1 MDENVRKLSDSDVT
15 AHTAALWKYAP
26 IPESP
31 EPYPEYRFS
40 SKNENGTTIT
50 AARVRGKKHK
60 HEGTNC
66 DDWYEYDMIGNWT
79 VCVVSDGAGSK
90 KYSRIGARISSE
102 AACAYIK
109 EQLCALDHSQT
120 ENSLAMPFDNAE
132 FTAVCSK
139 LAEIMRSGFDAAY
152 SAVEGAFLVR
162 AEDEKFSEELGRKCE
177 IKDFYAT
184 LLAAAVIPLGS
195 GETFVISVTVGDGMV
210 AALNADGDF
219 SSALKLLG
227 NTDNGGFSGE
237 TEFLDETKTAE
248 KLYSNTKIMRGKVS
262 SVMMM
267 TDGVS
272 DDYYPNSPELLRLYL
287 DLMLNGIIDF
297 PTETYEVET
306 GEAPSPESY
315 PWVNDSS
322 VEVPIAYSRNVLE
335 KNELTLETLWNKRYG
350 GLMHSSSLEAFGNK
364 LADENNDRSERL
376 KVWLDNYSQRGSFDD
391 RTLVLISPS
400 CAKSPKGEQ

>member
-1 MDENVRKLSDSDVT
+1 MDENIKKLSDSDVT

-26 IPESP
+26 IPDSP
-31 EPYPEYRFS
+31 EPYPEFRS
-40 SKNENGTTIT
+40 SYKNDNGTEII

-66 DDWYEYDMIGNWT
+66 DDWYEFDMVGNWT

-90 KYSRIGARISSE
+90 RLSRIGARISSE

-109 EQLCALDHSQT
+109 EQLSALDRSQT
-120 ENSLAMPFDNAE
+120 ESSLAMPFDKAE
-132 FTAVCSK
+132 FIAVCTK

-152 SAVEGAFLVR
+152 SAVEGAALIR
-162 AEDEKFSEELGRKCE
+162 SEDESITADLGRKCE
-177 IKDFYAT
+177 VKDFSAT
-184 LLAAAVIPLGS
+184 LLASAVIPLEN
-195 GETFVISVTVGDGMV
+195 GETFVISVAVGDGMI
-210 AALNADGDF
+210 AAVNADGEF

-227 NTDNGGFSGE
+227 NTDKGGFSGE

-248 KLYSNTKIMRGKVS
+248 KLYSNTKIIRGKVT

-272 DDYYPNSPELLRLYL
+272 DDHYPNSPELLRLWL

-297 PTETYEVET
+297 PTESYEPEK
-306 GEAPSPESY
+306 GEAPEPEAH
-315 PWVNDSS
+315 PWVNDGS
-322 VEVPIAYSRNVLE
+322 VEVSLCYTKNILTKNKLSLE
-335 KNELTLETLWNKRYG
+335 ELWGKRFG
-350 GLMHSSSLEAFGNK
+350 SLMHRSSLEAFGEK
-364 LADENNDRSERL
+364 LADDKSERL

-391 RTLVLISPS
+391 RTLVIIEP
-400 CAKSPKGEQ
+400 KIPKGVQ

>member
-1 MDENVRKLSDSDVT
+1 MDENIKKLSDSDVT

-31 EPYPEYRFS
+31 EPYPEYRCSF
-40 SKNENGTTIT
+40 KNDNGTLIT

-66 DDWYEYDMIGNWT
+66 DDWYEFDTVGNWT
-79 VCVVSDGAGSK
+79 VCIVSDGAGSK
-90 KYSRIGARISSE
+90 KLSRIGARISSE

-109 EQLCALDHSQT
+109 EQLSALDCPQT
-120 ENSLAMPFDNAE
+120 ESALAMPFDKAE
-132 FTAVCSK
+132 FTTACSK
-139 LAEIMRSGFDAAY
+139 LAEIMRSGFSAAY
-152 SAVEGAFLVR
+152 SAVEGAALIR
-162 AEDEKFSEELGRKCE
+162 SEDESFTADLDRNCE
-177 IKDFYAT
+177 IKDLSAT
-184 LLAAAVIPLGS
+184 LLAAAIIPLKN
-195 GETFVISVTVGDGMV
+195 GETFVISVAVGDGMI
-210 AALNADGDF
+210 AAVNADSDF

-227 NTDNGGFSGE
+227 NADKGGFSGE

-248 KLYSNTKIMRGKVS
+248 KLYSNTKIMRGRVS
-262 SVMMM
+262 SVLMM

-306 GEAPSPESY
+306 GTAPEPESY

-322 VEVPIAYSRNVLE
+322 VEVSLAYA
-335 KNELTLETLWNKRYG
+335 KNILAKNKLTLQELWDKRFG
-350 GLMHSSSLEAFGNK
+350 SLMHKSSLDAFGK
-364 LADENNDRSERL
+364 ALADDTHDRSERL
-376 KVWLDNYSQRGSFDD
+376 KIWLDNYSQRGSFDD
-391 RTLVLISPS
+391 RTLVVIEP
-400 CAKSPKGEQ
+400 AKSPKGVQ

>member
-1 MDENVRKLSDSDVT
+1 MDENIKKLSDSDVT
-15 AHTAALWKYAP
+15 AHTASLWKYAP
-26 IPESP
+26 IPDSP
-31 EPYPEYRFS
+31 EPYPEYRRS
-40 SKNENGTTIT
+40 YKNENGTAVT

-66 DDWYEYDMIGNWT
+66 DDWYEFDTVGSWT

-90 KYSRIGARISSE
+90 KLSRIGARISSE

-109 EQLCALDHSQT
+109 EQLSALDRPQT
-120 ENSLAMPFDNAE
+120 EEALAMPFDKAE

-139 LAEIMRSGFDAAY
+139 LAEIMRSAFGAAY
-152 SAVEGAFLVR
+152 SAVEGAALIR
-162 AEDEKFSEELGRKCE
+162 SEDESITAELGRKCDA
-177 IKDFYAT
+177 KDFSAT
-184 LLAAAVIPLGS
+184 LLAAAVIPLEND
-195 GETFVISVTVGDGMV
+195 ETFVISVAVGDGMV
-210 AALNADGDF
+210 AAVNAQGDF
-219 SSALKLLG
+219 TSALKLLG
-227 NTDNGGFSGE
+227 NADQGGFSGE

-297 PTETYEVET
+297 PTETYEAET
-306 GEAPSPESY
+306 GKAPEPESY

-322 VEVPIAYSRNVLE
+322 VEVALSYTKNILS
-335 KNELTLETLWNKRYG
+335 KNELTLQALWDKRFG
-350 GLMHSSSLEAFGNK
+350 SLMHKASLEAFGKK
-364 LADENNDRSERL
+364 LADDNCDRSERL
-376 KVWLDNYSQRGSFDD
+376 KIWLDNYSQRGSFDD
-391 RTLVLISPS
+391 RTLVLIEPG
-400 CAKSPKGEQ
+400 KH